1 MHTRQQLTQH
11 EIDQVLGNYELGS
24 VRSINE
30 LAAGSTYSP
39 KVIVET
45 VRGKLLLK
53 RRARGLDL
61 PPMVASSHEIILGCL
76 KRGLCVPPL
85 LATKANNS
93 MVQFEDHVYELFV
106 FIDGIGFDRSPARN
120 EQHCSQAGALL
131 AETHASLASIFSEP
145 MKFAPPTEP
154 VAIDC
159 SRAPLLDLFS
169 ATINHAVSDRCK
181 KILGYG
187 DELARANASKP
198 TLIHGDWHPG
208 NMIYRDL
215 EIVSACDFDNTRIGS
230 CAREIAQAMVH
241 FSMIPPTQG
250 QNAANCTPE
259 PQRQALRAFW
269 TGYQTYAQDHSVCMD
284 ARICIGLMPAAMLD
298 EALAMLAAQQQRA
311 WNAHSAAMLLAVCRK
326 ACWMDE
332 HQSELI
338 SLLET
343 N

>member
-11 EIDQVLGNYELGS
+11 EIDQVLGHYELGR
-24 VRSINE
+24 VHSINE
-30 LAAGSTYSP
+30 LAAGSVYSP
-39 KVIVET
+39 KVIVDSD
-45 VRGKLLLK
+45 RGKLLLK

-61 PPMVASSHEIILGCL
+61 PPMVACSHEIIIGCIQ
-76 KRGLCVPPL
+76 RGLCVPPL
-85 LATKANNS
+85 LATKEKNS
-93 MVQFEDHVYELFV
+93 MVQFEDHLYELFV
-106 FIDGIGFDRSPARN
+106 FIDGIGFDRSPSRMKH
-120 EQHCSQAGALL
+120 HCSQAGALL
-131 AETHASLASIFSEP
+131 AETHESLADVFRGP

-154 VAIDC
+154 IAIDC
-159 SRAPLLDLFS
+159 SRAPLLDVFS
-169 ATINHAVSDRCK
+169 ATINHAISDRCK

-208 NMIYRDL
+208 NMIYRDC

-241 FSMIPPTQG
+241 FSMIPPSTG
-250 QNAANCTPE
+250 QNASNCTPE
-259 PQRQALRAFW
+259 PQHEALHAFW
-269 TGYQTYAQDHSVCMD
+269 TGYQGYSQKHSACLD
-284 ARICIGLMPAAMLD
+284 ARVCIGLMPAAMLD
-298 EALAMLAAQQQRA
+298 EALAMLGAQQQRT
-311 WNAHSAAMLLAVCRK
+311 WNDQSAAMLLAVCRK

-338 SLLET
+338 SLLES